1 MPQEVHPAGS
11 LKQHTIWQDGQ
22 MPEPCTVVIFGATG
36 DLTQRKL
43 LPTLAHLLHDHPLPE
58 GFSVVAFARRPMN
71 DEQWRGMALD
81 SINKYMPD
89 NDKLDREAQHDFAQR
104 MYYCQSDF
112 NDREGYEKLADI
124 LERLDREKGT
134 QGNRMYYLATP
145 PTLDSE
151 IIFQLGGAG
160 LARPAAGQYGD
171 EESWTRI
178 VIEKPFGRDLASA
191 QKLNR
196 EIARVFH
203 ERQTYRIDHY
213 MGKETVQNLLAFRFA
228 NGIFEP
234 LWNQKYIDHVQIV
247 VAESLG
253 IGSRAEYYEEAGA
266 IRDMVQNHIM
276 QVLCLTTMEA
286 PVAFDADAI
295 RDEKVKVLRA
305 VPLLTPEDVAKRT
318 VRGQYTAGVIN
329 GQPQVSYK
337 EEKGVSPAS
346 QTETYVALKLFIENW
361 RWAEVPFYI
370 RTGKALPKRSTE
382 VTIQFKRVPHM
393 LYKPAET
400 KGLVPNRLTI
410 RIQPD
415 EGMSLKFAA
424 KVPGAARHL
433 NDVDMNFSYS
443 EAFGIES
450 PNAYERLIADCIVGD
465 STLFIRRDEVETSWR
480 IVDSIINAWKNMP
493 KSAVHPY
500 QAGTWGP
507 PEADAL
513 IQNDGREWDN
523 P

>member
-1 MPQEVHPAGS
+1 MPQEVHPTNA

-22 MPEPCTVVIFGATG
+22 QPEPCVVVIFGATG

-43 LPTLAHLLHDHPLPE
+43 LPTLAHLYHDHPLPQ
-58 GFSVVAFARRPMN
+58 GFSIVAFARRPMN

-81 SINKYMPD
+81 SINKYMPE
-89 NDKLDREAQHDFAQR
+89 NDRLDREAQHDFAQH
-104 MYYCQSDF
+104 MYYCQADF
-112 NDREGYEKLADI
+112 NDREGYNKLAD
-124 LERLDREKGT
+124 LLDKLDREKGT
-134 QGNRMYYLATP
+134 QGNRLFYLATP

-160 LARPAAGQYGD
+160 LARPSHVNGD
-171 EESWTRI
+171 EESWTRLI
-178 VIEKPFGRDLASA
+178 IEKPFGRDLASA

-196 EIARVFH
+196 EIARVFR
-203 ERQTYRIDHY
+203 ENQTYRIDHY

-234 LWNQKYIDHVQIV
+234 LWNQKYIDHVQIL
-247 VAESLG
+247 VAENLG
-253 IGSRAEYYEEAGA
+253 IGSRSEYYEESGA

-276 QVLCLTTMEA
+276 QVLCLSAMEA

-295 RDEKVKVLRA
+295 RDEKVKVMRA
-305 VPLLTPEDVAKRT
+305 IPLFSPEDVAKRT
-318 VRGQYTAGVIN
+318 VRGQYAEGVID
-329 GQPQVSYK
+329 GQTQVAYTQ
-337 EEKGVSPAS
+337 EKGVAPNSS
-346 QTETYVALKLFIENW
+346 TETYVALKLFIENW
-361 RWAEVPFYI
+361 RWADVPFYI

-382 VTIQFKRVPHM
+382 VTIQFKRVPHQ
-393 LYKPAET
+393 LYKPTET

-424 KVPGAARHL
+424 KIPGAARHL
-433 NDVDMNFSYS
+433 SDVDMNFSYAQ
-443 EAFGIES
+443 AFGIES
-450 PNAYERLIADCIVGD
+450 PDAYERLIADCMVGD

-480 IVDSIINAWKNMP
+480 IIDSIISVWQNMP
-493 KSAVHPY
+493 ASSVYPY
-500 QAGTWGP
+500 KAGTWGP
-507 PEADAL
+507 AEADAL

>member
-305 VPLLTPEDVAKRT
+305 VPLLSPEDVAKRT
-318 VRGQYTAGVIN
+318 IRGQYTAGVIN

-415 EGMSLKFAA
+415 EGISLKFAA

-450 PNAYERLIADCIVGD
+450 PDAYERLIADCVVGD

-493 KSAVHPY
+493 ESAVHPY

>member
-203 ERQTYRIDHY
+203 ESQTYRIDHY

-305 VPLLTPEDVAKRT
+305 VPLLSPEDVAKRT
-318 VRGQYTAGVIN
+318 IRGQYTAGVIN

-415 EGMSLKFAA
+415 EGISLKFAA

-493 KSAVHPY
+493 ESAVHPY